1 MLREKLQNRNII
13 LASGSPRRQDF
24 LRDLGLNF
32 EIRLKELEE
41 NYPDHLKAEEI
52 ADYLSKLKAN
62 AFKNEL
68 EPEDILITGDTVVWF
83 QNEILHKPKS
93 PEEAFEMLKKLSG
106 NAHEVISS
114 ACITSVQK
122 QAVFHDITKVY
133 FKDLTDEEIN
143 YYIEHFQ
150 PFDKAGAYGIQEWIG
165 QIGIEKIEG
174 SFYNVMGLPIA
185 KLYQNLASGEF

>member
-1 MLREKLQNRNII
+1 MLRQKLKNRNII

-32 EIRLKELEE
+32 EIRLKEVEE
-41 NYPDHLKAEEI
+41 TYPDHLQAEEI
-52 ADYLSKLKAN
+52 ADYLAELKAG
-62 AFKNEL
+62 AFIDEL

-83 QNEILHKPKS
+83 NGQILHKPKN
-93 PEEAFEMLKKLSG
+93 PEEAFKMLKSLSG
-106 NAHEVISS
+106 NSHQVISS
-114 ACITSVQK
+114 ACITSLKK
-122 QAVFHDITKVY
+122 QQVFHDLTQVY
-133 FKDLTDEEIN
+133 FKELTDEEIHF
-143 YYIEHFQ
+143 YIEQFQ

-185 KLYQNLASGEF
+185 KVYQYLSMEEF